1 MIHGAMIYAVGGF
14 SILSAEARRNMLRG
28 GWAPRGSLVVMGRKK
43 ILKRI
48 QSLEKLQGDGSQ
60 SGVSHYKSMAWAF

>member
-14 SILSAEARRNMLRG
+14 SIPSAEARRNMLRG

-48 QSLEKLQGDGSQ
+48 QSLERLQGDGSQ
-60 SGVSHYKSMAWAF
+60 SGVSHYKIMAWAS